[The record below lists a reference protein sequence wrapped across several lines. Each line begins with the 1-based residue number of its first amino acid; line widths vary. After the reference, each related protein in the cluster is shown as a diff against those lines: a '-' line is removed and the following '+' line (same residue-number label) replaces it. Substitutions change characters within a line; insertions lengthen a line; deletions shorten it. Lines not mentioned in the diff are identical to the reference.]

1 MMLAAMR
8 KFLPKFLRDQLGQS
22 MVEMALALPI
32 MTFLLLGGTDMA
44 RAFAIQIAV
53 QNGARAGA
61 EATILD
67 FSPTGQKTID
77 HAKQEMNRT
86 PGMDAN
92 QAVISVSRKQQDGT
106 TACISSPDP
115 TTPCFVTVRVQ
126 YTYTTIINWPFIQ
139 STFNFDRSTKMRV
152 YW

>member
-44 RAFAIQIAV
+44 RAFAIQVAV

-61 EATILD
+61 EATVLD
-67 FSPTGQKTID
+67 FTPTGAETIA
-77 HAKQEMNRT
+77 HAQQEMNRT
-86 PGMDAN
+86 PGMDAS
-92 QAVISVSRKQQDGT
+92 QATITVTRKQQDGT
-106 TACISSPDP
+106 TNCIA
-115 TTPCFVTVRVQ
+115 
-126 YTYTTIINWPFIQ
+126 
-139 STFNFDRSTKMRV
+139 
-152 YW
+152 

>member
-1 MMLAAMR
+1 MLSAMR
-8 KFLPKFLRDQLGQS
+8 KFFREQLGQS
-22 MVEMALALPI
+22 MVEIALALPM

-44 RAFAIQIAV
+44 RAFAIQVAV

-61 EATILD
+61 EATVLD
-67 FSPTGQKTID
+67 FTPTGAETIT
-77 HAKQEMNRT
+77 HAQQEMNRT
-86 PGMDAN
+86 PGMDAT
-92 QAVISVSRKQQDGT
+92 QATITVTRKQQDGT

-126 YTYTTIINWPFIQ
+126 YTFKTIINWPFIQ
-139 STFNFDRSTKMRV
+139 NTFNFDRSTKMRV